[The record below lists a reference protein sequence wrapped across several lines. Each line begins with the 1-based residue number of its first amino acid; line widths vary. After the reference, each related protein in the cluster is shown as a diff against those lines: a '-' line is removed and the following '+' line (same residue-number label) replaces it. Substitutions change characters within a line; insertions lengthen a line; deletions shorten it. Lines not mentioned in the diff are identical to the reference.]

1 MPSADTVIVAAPMP
15 TPFTIPSE
23 TDEPLSPL
31 AAVILIPAATAD
43 ANNVL
48 TLVRIKFEKYTSGA
62 PHDIEITF
70 GICSIPST
78 TTGTVVAYLNTLI
91 NSAREFGAIYK
102 IIVKFDVGQHA
113 PIIST
118 STFQH
123 LLYFRLLHRLMRSAN
138 LLHHLQVQQL
148 LAFYDTESQDQP
160 NTIEHHRQLIHQ
172 MHQQNQ
178 ISRHQM
184 KLLRLF

>member
-78 TTGTVVAYLNTLI
+78 TTGTVVAYLNTFI

-113 PIIST
+113 PIIFNIYISTSIVFSIVAPSDAFGEFVAPST
-118 STFQH
+118 STTTFGI
-123 LLYFRLLHRLMRSAN
+123 L
-138 LLHHLQVQQL
+138 
-148 LAFYDTESQDQP
+148 
-160 NTIEHHRQLIHQ
+160 
-172 MHQQNQ
+172 
-178 ISRHQM
+178 
-184 KLLRLF
+184 